1 MRQTFLRDTTEDVE
15 TDHRARLT
23 REVERRQRFA
33 AAGVGASGSFV
44 ALATVALLWLAGARL
59 CSLWPEWPGP
69 PVIVAVV
76 AGAWVLGAAVW
87 GFSRPPALLA
97 PARLID
103 RRTDGHDLFLT
114 AALLDRSPGEYRSL
128 VLDQAQTLA
137 ATVRAADVLPFRW
150 QPAAGRIAAGVVL
163 VALAAWCLPK
173 LDPFDFGRQR
183 RQTAK
188 QREHLEETRRATAER
203 ATAIQQHPD
212 DTKRI
217 AQAIANLE
225 QTFQKAEPQQQA
237 ENQGRLAESQKE
249 LGELWRQASDA
260 QLRSVLESAHVEQAF
275 GQGDAQETRKWKDAL
290 RHGDTAGLR
299 KELSDL
305 QKQIKDLAAQPD
317 SARKRAQQAQL
328 QQKLGALAETAS
340 KALQSPSLNAA
351 MARAADQM
359 AQGNNPPLSAEAMQ
373 AAADS
378 LALGEQELG
387 ALGQSLKNLESLDA
401 ALQADQMARQLNARG
416 ALDGKASGQCKSMG
430 DYAAAY
436 AKMLGEEHNG
446 IGKGAGPKRGLA
458 AGGHVPQN
466 GSAQTD
472 FHPEKSPTSFT
483 GGKLLAQ
490 WQTSE
495 VSEPGEVRRDDPGA
509 LQNNAQRVS
518 EAIIQEQVPPGYHEA
533 IQKYFDTVAPVPV
546 PGPGK

>member
-1 MRQTFLRDTTEDVE
+1 MRQ
-15 TDHRARLT
+15 
-23 REVERRQRFA
+23 VERRQRFA
-33 AAGVGASGSFV
+33 AAGTGAFWTAAGIEGL
-44 ALATVALLWLAGARL
+44 ALIWLAGGRL
-59 CSLWPEWPGP
+59 FSLWPER
-69 PVIVAVV
+69 PVQPNGFAAA
-76 AGAWVLGAAVW
+76 AGGLILGAAVW
-87 GFSRPPALLA
+87 GFSRRPASLA

-114 AALLDRSPGEYRSL
+114 AALLDHSPGEYRAL
-128 VLDQAQTLA
+128 VLGQAQTRA

-150 QPAAGRIAAGVVL
+150 RVAAERVAALGVIITLAVL
-163 VALAAWCLPK
+163 FLPK

-188 QREHLEETRRATAER
+188 QREHIEETRRATAER

-217 AQAIANLE
+217 EQAIANLE
-225 QTFQKAEPQQQA
+225 QTFQKAEPQQQK
-237 ENQGRLAESQKE
+237 ENQQRLAESQKE

-260 QLRSVLESAHVEQAF
+260 QLQSALQPERVEQAF
-275 GQGDAQETRKWKDAL
+275 GQGNAQETQKWKEAL
-290 RHGDTAGLR
+290 RHGDTAGLQ
-299 KELSDL
+299 KELGDL

-317 SARKRAQQAQL
+317 SAQKRAQQAQL
-328 QQKLGALAETAS
+328 QQKLGALADAAS

-351 MARAADQM
+351 MARAAEQM
-359 AQGNNPPLSAEAMQ
+359 AQGHNNPQLSSEAMQ

-378 LALGEQELG
+378 LGLSEKELEG
-387 ALGQSLKNLESLDA
+387 LGQSLKNLESLDA
-401 ALQADQMARQLNARG
+401 ALKADQMARQLNAKG
-416 ALDGKASGQCKSMG
+416 ALDGKGSGQCKSMA

-436 AKMLGEEHNG
+436 AKQLGEHGDG
-446 IGKGAGPKRGLA
+446 IGKEAGPNRGLA

-466 GSAQTD
+466 GGASTD
-472 FHPEKSPTSFT
+472 FHPEKSPTNFT

-495 VSEPGEVRRDDPGA
+495 VSDPGEVRRDDPGA
-509 LQNNAQRVS
+509 LQRNAQRVS

-533 IQKYFDTVAPVPV
+533 IQKYFDTVPTAPAAGV
-546 PGPGK
+546 GK